1 MSGSRFGL
9 TDRLLVVGPCAAE
22 SQEQLRAVASSLRDV
37 SADWFRAGVWKPRT
51 RPSSFEGVGE
61 KGLEWLAEI
70 RKEFG
75 LRVCTE
81 VASPYHV
88 EQCLAHGLDALW
100 IGARTTTNPFS
111 VQDIA
116 DALRGVDIPLFV
128 KNPLNPDL
136 KLWIGAIE
144 RLSASCSEVHA
155 VHRGFS
161 LVDNGIYRQT
171 PLWQLPVEL
180 KRLMPGLK
188 ILCDPSHIAG
198 RRDLVFPLAQKAMR
212 LGFDGL
218 MIEVHDNP
226 DAARTDAMQ
235 QLDISSFKRLL
246 KDLEVSNTDEDKD
259 DLSLEELRGRIDDI
273 DLQLLSLLGKRMELS
288 EKVAEIKRENNMSIF
303 RLKRW
308 DVLLTDRMERA
319 ERLKLNREFV
329 KDLFEL
335 IHEQSMEVQD
345 RFIGGME
352 KN

>member
-1 MSGSRFGL
+1 MNNSRFGL
-9 TDRLLVVGPCAAE
+9 TDRLLVAGPCAAE
-22 SQEQLRAVASSLRDV
+22 SLEQLRAVAFSLKDISV
-37 SADWFRAGVWKPRT
+37 DWFRAGIWKPRT

-75 LRVCTE
+75 LKVCTE

-88 EQCLAHGLDALW
+88 EQCLAYGLDALW

-116 DALRGVDIPLFV
+116 DALHGVDIPLFV

-136 KLWIGAIE
+136 KLWIGAVE
-144 RLSASCSEVHA
+144 RLSASCSDIHA

-180 KRLMPGLK
+180 KRLMPDLK

-198 RRDLVFPLAQKAMR
+198 RRELVFPVAQKAMR

-226 DAARTDAMQ
+226 DSAMTDSMQ
-235 QLDISSFKRLL
+235 QLDINGFKRLL
-246 KDLEVSNTDEDKD
+246 EELEISDTDEDRD
-259 DLSLEELRGRIDDI
+259 DVSLEELRGRIDEI
-273 DLQLLSLLGKRMELS
+273 DLQLLSLLGKRMGLS
-288 EKVAEIKRENNMSIF
+288 EKVAAIKRDNNMSIF

-308 DVLLTDRMERA
+308 EVLLNDRMERG

-345 RFIGGME
+345 RFIEDTE